1 MARKAFAAT
10 ARYDAAI
17 QNYFATL
24 EDESAPLPLTL
35 YSAQTLRYGENPHQL
50 AAYYTEKPGGGP
62 MGGKL
67 LQGKPLS
74 YNNMLDLDGAW
85 SAALNFGPPTA
96 VVVKHVS
103 PCGIAS
109 ASRVE
114 QAIAPAIA
122 SDPVSA
128 FGSVIAS
135 NRPVNAEFVRGMGDL
150 FVECIAAPEFTPD
163 ALDLLSAKKNLRLLE
178 IPLDAPRPEHELRS
192 VVGGFLRQE
201 IDTGDPDDAPAW
213 RVVTKRQ
220 PTANEIS
227 ALKFAWKAVQPVKS
241 NAILLAQR
249 NGEISFSVGIGG
261 GQPNRV
267 DCVRIA
273 GERAGERTAGSV
285 LASDAFFPFPD
296 GVQAA
301 AELGVTAIIQP
312 GGSVRDEQVIAAAD
326 ELGIAMVF
334 TGVRHFRH

>member
-1 MARKAFAAT
+1 MARKAFTTT

-17 QNYFATL
+17 QANFAAL
-24 EDESAPLPLTL
+24 EDETAPLRLTL
-35 YSAQTLRYGENPHQL
+35 YQTQSLRYGENPHQK
-50 AAYYTEKPGGGP
+50 AAYYSTQPNTGP
-62 MGGKL
+62 MGGEL

-74 YNNMLDLDGAW
+74 YNNLLDLDCAW
-85 SAALNFGPPTA
+85 NAVYNFEGTA
-96 VVVKHVS
+96 VVVVKHAS

-109 ASRVE
+109 APYVG

-135 NRPVNAEFVRGMGDL
+135 NQTIDVEFVMGLGDL
-150 FVECIAAPEFTPD
+150 FVECIAAPYITEN
-163 ALDLLSAKKNLRLLE
+163 ALRLLSARKNLRLLQ
-178 IPLDAPRPEHELRS
+178 IPLNVLPFEYELRS
-192 VVGGFLRQE
+192 VFGGFLRQQ
-201 IDTGDPDDAPAW
+201 IDGENLAEAPAW

-220 PTANEIS
+220 PTPAEMN

-241 NAILLAQR
+241 NAILLAHSD
-249 NGEISFSVGIGG
+249 GEINFTVGIGG

-273 GERAGERTAGSV
+273 GERAGERAAGSV

-326 ELGIAMVF
+326 ELGLAMIF